1 MNDIIYRIT
10 NYQYDRVCVCK
21 IDNSILYKYNSY
33 FLNVFTKLLF
43 LLKSRKIK
51 PNAK

>member
-10 NYQYDRVCVCK
+10 NYQYDRVCVYK

-33 FLNVFTKLLF
+33 FLNIFTKLLF